1 MKQFLL
7 LVCVL
12 FSINVYAQD
21 NKKDPDI
28 FTKVDVMPKADYD
41 LTQYL
46 DLNLKYP
53 DSARNH
59 DIEGRVLIKFV
70 VNEDG
75 RISNCTVIKGIGAGC
90 DQEALRVVKSMPK
103 WDPGEKDGRQVKVY
117 FTLPV
122 VFKLTDY

>member
-59 DIEGRVLIKFV
+59 DIEGRVLRKIV